1 MRKRKLIRTDGILMM
16 LGLYNI
22 TGEKSRIRKVQ
33 RRTVV
38 GVSPKKDSSDEPVDY
53 INLAIYIHMW
63 EKERKGPHGFIFIV
77 I

>member
-1 MRKRKLIRTDGILMM
+1 MM

-22 TGEKSRIRKVQ
+22 TGGKSRIRKVQ

-53 INLAIYIHMW
+53 INLANIC
-63 EKERKGPHGFIFIV
+63 EKKKEKDRMVLYLSLFNILVYSPKNASKL
-77 I
+77 